1 MPKQTVPWIYLIPCC
16 SKLSAFLEIFFQRN
30 LLFPAS
36 FENVSFSQWKMF
48 DIPLLINLFISL
60 LKENPLKASHKRTH
74 IPLLINQFVS
84 SVELRCSDWM
94 NTWKFKIDKITSW
107 KLQLRTTYARLYKL
121 LESGNGTKISDEKWR
136 LVKSKYLENKNW

>member
-1 MPKQTVPWIYLIPCC
+1 
-16 SKLSAFLEIFFQRN
+16 
-30 LLFPAS
+30 
-36 FENVSFSQWKMF
+36 MF

-94 NTWKFKIDKITSW
+94 NTWKFKIDKINSW